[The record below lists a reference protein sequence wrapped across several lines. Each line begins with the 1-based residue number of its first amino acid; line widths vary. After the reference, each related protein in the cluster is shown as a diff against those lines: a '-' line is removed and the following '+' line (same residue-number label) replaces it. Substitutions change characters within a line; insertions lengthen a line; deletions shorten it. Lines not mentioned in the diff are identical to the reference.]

1 MFIYTLQVEDSVF
14 DIIAEDFIDNQV
26 IFPDR
31 MFILYTLQVEDSVFD
46 IIAEDFIENK
56 VIIPDLDEV
65 IPEVATEVL
74 SHYDTKVMRRELKEV
89 VEILYD
95 IIYE

>member
-1 MFIYTLQVEDSVF
+1 MLLPYKILLQVNDAV
-14 DIIAEDFIDNQV
+14 ID
-26 IFPDR
+26 
-31 MFILYTLQVEDSVFD
+31 L
-46 IIAEDFIENK
+46 IAEDFIEAE

-89 VEILYD
+89 RFI
-95 IIYE
+95 

>member
-1 MFIYTLQVEDSVF
+1 MQL
-14 DIIAEDFIDNQV
+14 IA
-26 IFPDR
+26 
-31 MFILYTLQVEDSVFD
+31 
-46 IIAEDFIENK
+46 IE

-89 VEILYD
+89 RYS
-95 IIYE
+95 